1 MITLRPIHSA
11 GRNLG
16 VESKFG
22 SGVNNECSR
31 KECISVNFHIVL
43 TKQSPC
49 TGGGGGGGVQGGA
62 SCTHLSNDIHSN
74 NVFVAEVIRLTLL
87 MINSYINLFFCYQ
100 GICNV
105 LTITR
110 EL

>member
-49 TGGGGGGGVQGGA
+49 TGGGGGGCKGVQ
-62 SCTHLSNDIHSN
+62 
-74 NVFVAEVIRLTLL
+74 VAPTFQMIFIVIMSLL
-87 MINSYINLFFCYQ
+87 Q
-100 GICNV
+100 
-105 LTITR
+105 R
-110 EL
+110 